1 MMTNSIQ
8 TTYPG
13 ANVTAFVGL
22 ASAPFVGGRRA
33 AGASPSQD
41 GRAVVGRAPW
51 CDERL
56 EGKPGRDRLNGQIFH
71 NQI

>member
-1 MMTNSIQ
+1 MMTNSIKK
-8 TTYPG
+8 TYPG
-13 ANVTAFVGL
+13 ANALAFVWL

-33 AGASPSQD
+33 AGASPSQ
-41 GRAVVGRAPW
+41 GVVGRAPW

-56 EGKPGRDRLNGQIFH
+56 EGGPGRGRLNGRIFH